1 MKKKLYRVAAFML
14 MLFIAVLWSITY
26 LGKNS
31 KKSEEHTV
39 AEKYDGNNDSFY
51 DESHIME
58 KDDFMKYQVKA
69 IGETVTFHSHRG
81 QKVNLTVLKCDVYD
95 SIPEEYMD
103 YVKKQRKHGVDE
115 YLFINH
121 MSYEEF
127 AASNPVVID
136 LTLQTD
142 LNYPDIFFKNND
154 FNFYFFDDGRQIG
167 GPTLIY
173 NDYMTFLDINM
184 ANRVEQD
191 QACGIFTFEGDNKV
205 FHLLYACSR
214 EDYEAG
220 NIVMANYQV
229 DVYLLQKNFNEQ
241 YAIKITG

>member
-1 MKKKLYRVAAFML
+1 MKKKIYRVTAFML
-14 MLFIAVLWSITY
+14 LLLIAALWGVTY
-26 LGKNS
+26 FGENS
-31 KKSEEHTV
+31 TKSEEHTV
-39 AEKYDGNNDSFY
+39 EQKYDGNNDSFY

-58 KDDFMKYQVKA
+58 KDDFMKYQVKE
-69 IGETVTFHSHRG
+69 IGETVTFYNYMG
-81 QKVNLTVLKCDVYD
+81 KVHLTVLKCDIYD
-95 SIPEEYMD
+95 SIPEKYMD

-115 YLFINH
+115 YLFINQ

-127 AASNPVVID
+127 ALSESVIID
-136 LTLQTD
+136 LTLETN
-142 LNYPDIFFKNND
+142 LNYPNFFVKNSD
-154 FNFYFFDDGRQIG
+154 FNLYFFDDGRYIA
-167 GPTLIY
+167 GPTVIY

-184 ANRVEQD
+184 TNRVEQEE
-191 QACGIFTFEGDNKV
+191 ACGIFTFEGNNKV

-229 DVYLLQKNFNEQ
+229 DVYLLQKNFNKQ